1 MSKIDFEKL
10 LGQDTKNFDNAV
22 RSLTAIQKG
31 KFPPIST
38 GLDFMDTMMLGG
50 FMRQTITTIAARS
63 GNGKSWLSANL
74 KTNILDSGRDVAV
87 LDFDLEM
94 PEFTNLILALKKEL
108 NKPLKEIL
116 NNLPTSPEEIEVYK
130 RVAERFRDP
139 RIHRITTTMV
149 PDDFLDVTR
158 EFLERNK
165 DKEMAF
171 VFLDH
176 ILVLLGENK
185 NTTLLRAMEG
195 ISALKLEYPNSC
207 FVVMSQLNREFEVN
221 IRNTTN
227 PLSQF
232 PSSSSFYASDS
243 MLFYSDLCL
252 ALVLPSRFNIET
264 YGAINREHNKHLMDH
279 ICEDDVDSTKNYL
292 RLKAYNRIYYHF
304 IKIRLFE
311 EGVPTIYCK
320 VLSED
325 KEREELEFMNKEES
339 TKDVEELKF

>member
-1 MSKIDFEKL
+1 MSKLDFDKF
-10 LGQDTKNFDNAV
+10 LGNDNENFDRAV
-22 RSLTAIQKG
+22 RSLTAIQRG
-31 KFPPIST
+31 DFPPIST

-50 FMRQTITTIAARS
+50 FMRQTVNTIAARS

-74 KTNILDSGRDVAV
+74 KTNVLDSGRNVAV

-108 NKPLKEIL
+108 NKPLLEIL
-116 NNLPTSPEEIEVYK
+116 NNLPSSKTEKESYK
-130 RVAERFRDP
+130 KVANRFRDP
-139 RIHRITTTMV
+139 RINRITTTMI
-149 PDDFLDVTR
+149 PDDFLAVTK

-195 ISALKLEYPNSC
+195 INALKMEYPNSC
-207 FVVMSQLNREFEVN
+207 FVIMSQLNREFEQN
-221 IRNTTN
+221 IRNTSQ
-227 PLSQF
+227 PLLQF
-232 PSSSSFYASDS
+232 PTSSSFYASDS
-243 MLFYSDLCL
+243 MLFYSDLCV

-264 YGAINREHNKHLMDH
+264 YGAINREHNKHLLDH
-279 ICEDDVDSTKNYL
+279 VAEDDKESTKTYL
-292 RLKAYNRIYYHF
+292 RLKAFNRIYYHF

-320 VLSED
+320 VLSSE
-325 KEREELEFMNKEES
+325 KEKEELEYMNREEAYS
-339 TKDVEELKF
+339 DTDDLAF